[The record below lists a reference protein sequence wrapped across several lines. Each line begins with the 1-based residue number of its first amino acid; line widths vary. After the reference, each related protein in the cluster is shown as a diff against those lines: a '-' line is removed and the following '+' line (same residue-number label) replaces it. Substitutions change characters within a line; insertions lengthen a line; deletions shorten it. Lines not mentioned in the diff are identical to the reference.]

1 MSGLAGQEDP
11 FFKNM
16 KVLYGKKGFRG
27 FIEENAALLNKAI
40 PPEDIK
46 WASKR
51 YKKVAG
57 PIMRSPIL
65 NKIPIIGLT
74 VGLYPIFASHMLFV
88 PYAIGMFSVGIC
100 VKKMITEGREK
111 YNKEVFYA
119 RVRVGEDL
127 GILKKGNPQWTA
139 KDLYDF
145 DYGENNNESTGEK

>member
-65 NKIPIIGLT
+65 NKIPISNNINIIT
-74 VGLYPIFASHMLFV
+74 TKYIAILF
-88 PYAIGMFSVGIC
+88 
-100 VKKMITEGREK
+100 KKIS
-111 YNKEVFYA
+111 
-119 RVRVGEDL
+119 
-127 GILKKGNPQWTA
+127 KKA
-139 KDLYDF
+139 FVL
-145 DYGENNNESTGEK
+145 